1 VRERGKI
8 KGEREMNRQTGRH
21 NERTVVYFRSRNAMY
36 LCASERKW
44 GVKRAIIKESDV
56 IAKGAIDG
64 YTCIH
69 LYIYMCVYVCMYAAF
84 LRSF

>member
-56 IAKGAIDG
+56 IAKGA
-64 YTCIH
+64 C
-69 LYIYMCVYVCMYAAF
+69 MYVCSVA
-84 LRSF
+84 SFVLIVSDTFDTFFSNVK